1 MKKILV
7 LIALVIVPAMSFGQ
21 SMFDKLENMDEVS
34 SFIVNKDAFQ
44 LLQKF
49 GGDLGGDNEAV
60 EAFKLIQDLKEL
72 KVFKT
77 NDTKV
82 SKTMES
88 MVNSAIKKSNLTELM
103 RMKDKDARVRIY
115 VKTGANKD
123 FVNEVLMFVNG
134 ISRVSEGMAESVI
147 VSLTGKID
155 INKLS
160 KIANQFANDGKK
172 S

>member
-1 MKKILV
+1 
-7 LIALVIVPAMSFGQ
+7 MSFGQ
-21 SMFDKLENMDEVS
+21 SMFDKLENMDVVS

-77 NDTKV
+77 KDTKV

-147 VSLTGKID
+147 VSLTGKIY

>member
-1 MKKILV
+1 M
-7 LIALVIVPAMSFGQ
+7 
-21 SMFDKLENMDEVS
+21 
-34 SFIVNKDAFQ
+34 
-44 LLQKF
+44 
-49 GGDLGGDNEAV
+49 
-60 EAFKLIQDLKEL
+60 
-72 KVFKT
+72 
-77 NDTKV
+77 
-82 SKTMES
+82 
-88 MVNSAIKKSNLTELM
+88 NSAIKKSNLTELM

>member
-7 LIALVIVPAMSFGQ
+7 LIALVIVPAISFGQ
-21 SMFDKLENMDEVS
+21 SMFDKLENMDDVS

-77 NDTKV
+77 NDSKV

-123 FVNEVLMFVNG
+123 FVSEVLMFVNG

-160 KIANQFANDGKK
+160 KIANQFANDEKK

>member
-49 GGDLGGDNEAV
+49 GGDNEAV